1 MAKIWKR
8 KDRDTWIVDYR
19 DRNGKRVRLTAPTRQ
34 DAEDLL
40 ADKNKEKRDGTV
52 LAEKDRD
59 ITVEAYSERWLTAM
73 QLEIEPKTRR
83 GYIQSFESH
92 IIPLMGHLKIRELR
106 VGHIKALLREKQSVG
121 FGKNKDQRYA
131 QNSLRLIKAALS
143 SMLTD
148 AVEEDG
154 IISINPALQLSQ
166 RKKRNR
172 LGAGAGPEA
181 NPLDWA
187 QAAAFFSTA
196 QQLEDEGR
204 LPYRLRVMWT
214 MSYLTGIRP
223 EEAYGLKIGDIDFS
237 HHVLKVQ
244 RAISLGKVKVTK
256 TTKDREVDLADDLL
270 PLLENFILFVK
281 AEAVAQNWP
290 EPYWLFPNAQGAPVQ
305 ESDERRNR
313 KLFARVLS
321 EAALP
326 DRFTPYDLRHTFAS
340 LLLSAG
346 APLLYVSEQMGHA
359 NPTTTLKHYSKWMP
373 KGKQRFVNGLAGVLG
388 KTVGTKGWHQVD
400 IIQRE
405 DSQPV
410 EKYGGASGDRCPGPL
425 IAYQLQIKSQ
435 LQAVFVWV

>member
-19 DRNGKRVRLTAPTRQ
+19 DRNGKRVRLAAPSRQ

-52 LAEKDRD
+52 LTDSDRD
-59 ITVEAYSERWLTAM
+59 ITVETYSKRWLAAM
-73 QLEIEPKTRR
+73 QLEIEPKTLR
-83 GYIQSFESH
+83 GYVQSFEAS
-92 IIPLMGHLKIRELR
+92 IIPFMGHMKIREVR
-106 VGHIKALLREKQSVG
+106 VSDIKSLLRGKQSTG
-121 FGKNKDQRYA
+121 FGKNKNQAYA
-131 QNSLRLIKAALS
+131 KNSIRLVKAAIS

-166 RKKRNR
+166 RKKKNR
-172 LGAGAGPEA
+172 LGVGVGPEA
-181 NPLDWA
+181 NPLDWS
-187 QAAAFFSTA
+187 QAEAFFSQA
-196 QQLEDEGR
+196 QQLEEDGR

-214 MSYLTGIRP
+214 ISYLTGIRP
-223 EEAYGLKIGDIDFS
+223 EEAYGLRIGDIDFS
-237 HHVLKVQ
+237 HNVLKVQ
-244 RAISLGKVKVTK
+244 RAISLGKVKTTK

-281 AEAVAQNWP
+281 AEAAAHNWS
-290 EPYWLFPNAQGAPVQ
+290 EPYWLFPNAKGAPVQ

-313 KLFARVLS
+313 GLFARVLS

-326 DRFTPYDLRHTFAS
+326 DNFTPYDLRHSFAS

-346 APLLYVSEQMGHA
+346 APLLYVSQQMGHA
-359 NPTTTLKHYSKWMP
+359 KPTTTLNHYSKWMP
-373 KGKQRFVNGLAGVLG
+373 KGKQRFVNGLAGILG
-388 KTVGTKGWHQVD
+388 KTVGTKSWHQVD

-405 DSQPV
+405 DGQVV
-410 EKYGGASGDRCPGPL
+410 EKYGGSSGDRTPGPL
-425 IAYQLQIKSQ
+425 IKSQ
-435 LQAVFVWV
+435 LLCQLS